1 MNQIKLAVVSVLF
14 AVLAACGGD
23 EATVEEACDNA
34 CGCAPAEDREACNAF
49 CPLGLT
55 GAPQACIDCIADASC
70 SDENACDDV
79 CPDDEE

>member
-1 MNQIKLAVVSVLF
+1 MQDATPTR
-14 AVLAACGGD
+14 AETERGGSGGG
-23 EATVEEACDNA
+23 T
-34 CGCAPAEDREACNAF
+34 DREACNAF
-49 CPLGLT
+49 GPLGLT